1 MIIDSY
7 NGCNFNSNF
16 FESIKVHKVQ
26 LHPYR
31 ELKQVQEMRQL
42 KNRFVVARNIILS
55 IYKVSRPLIYNKN
68 QKEVFFEN
76 EDRYKYFFDQF
87 G

>member
-26 LHPYR
+26 LRHYR

-55 IYKVSRPLIYNKN
+55 IYKVSRPLIYNK
-68 QKEVFFEN
+68 KSKRSIF
-76 EDRYKYFFDQF
+76 RI
-87 G
+87 

>member
-1 MIIDSY
+1 
-7 NGCNFNSNF
+7 
-16 FESIKVHKVQ
+16 
-26 LHPYR
+26 
-31 ELKQVQEMRQL
+31 MRQL

-76 EDRYKYFFDQF
+76 EDRYKYFFD
-87 G
+87 